1 MDIEKNARGQLRE
14 INRIPADYIEEEMKV
29 TISEVIMRYATKEEI
44 KKVNNYYES
53 ISEKTGVNFF
63 DL

>member
-29 TISEVIMRYATKEEI
+29 TIKKMIEEVK
-44 KKVNNYYES
+44 
-53 ISEKTGVNFF
+53 
-63 DL
+63 